1 MVRVRVRVRVK
12 VRVRVRAGVRV
23 KARLRVRVRPSVDL
37 VDGHDEGLVE
47 EEGLDALEERDLV
60 RGWGWG

>member
-1 MVRVRVRVRVK
+1 MRVRVQ
-12 VRVRVRAGVRV
+12 
-23 KARLRVRVRPSVDL
+23 PSVDL

-47 EEGLDALEERDLV
+47 EERLDALEERDLV